1 MASVKSKDLVK
12 IREFIPKDLESI
24 QTAILYHHNSY
35 YVGHLLKSS
44 RKYGFYKNA
53 ATGSMLRMKW
63 SDVLAILKTDFDSNI
78 LNPNEIIQ
86 GFLAFESETETFQR
100 VFCVDIVTC
109 SVKFDEGQLGIKL
122 NPNIEY
128 KNESYPSIIPIV
140 FATQI

>member
-1 MASVKSKDLVK
+1 MDMIHFYIQYLDLILFLIVLHQILQNKLQYPHK

-53 ATGSMLRMKW
+53 ATASMLRMKW

-78 LNPNEIIQ
+78 LIPNEIIQ
-86 GFLAFESETETFQR
+86 GFLAF
-100 VFCVDIVTC
+100 
-109 SVKFDEGQLGIKL
+109 
-122 NPNIEY
+122 
-128 KNESYPSIIPIV
+128 
-140 FATQI
+140 